1 MAVVVISGVAVAA
14 AWCLASFGLAAVVGR
29 TFARS
34 ERREPWHAGYRRSAQ
49 PVQTTTPLDDE
60 LPARRPVTY

>member
-1 MAVVVISGVAVAA
+1 MAVVVISGVAVVA
-14 AWCLASFGLAAVVGR
+14 AWCLASFAIGAVVGR

-34 ERREPWHAGYRRSAQ
+34 EQREPWHVGSWRSVL
-49 PVQTTTPLDDE
+49 PVQTTKPLDDE